1 MHNRIVLNYWHGGLC
16 NNIVQLCH
24 AIYLAESTCSYL
36 EVSPHPG
43 LLETHHDFDFTNGE
57 PTQETISDI
66 FYWLDENLFG
76 VKTIDWNIRRNI
88 LKRYIRP
95 MLPKTL
101 FPTAGQDGLTIH
113 IRSGD
118 IFRRK
123 PAIKVFK
130 RAPNL
135 IVALKRLLSGTHRVN
150 SEFIQPPLAFYTRV
164 IESKPWSRIILIAQD
179 TENPTIHALLK
190 AYGTIEFQP
199 GSLERDI
206 MALLSA
212 QNLVI
217 GYGTFGITWALLSDH
232 IQSLYS
238 PVVPI
243 KTFDHLYPGDIKG
256 VSVYPFE
263 FQNYIPIGQW
273 KATAR
278 QKQLML
284 KYCDRNILAIHSP
297 RDS

>member
-1 MHNRIVLNYWHGGLC
+1 MVLNYWNGGLC

-24 AIYLAESTCSYL
+24 AIYLAESSRSYL
-36 EVSPHPG
+36 EVWPHSG
-43 LLETHHDFDFTNGE
+43 LLETHNFDFTNGE
-57 PTQETISDI
+57 PTREIISGI

-76 VKTIDWNIRRNI
+76 VKTIDWTIRRNI

-95 MLPKTL
+95 MLPNTL
-101 FPTAGQDGLTIH
+101 FPDAGQDGLTIH

-135 IVALKRLLSGTHRVN
+135 TAALKRLLSGTHRVN
-150 SEFIQPPLAFYTRV
+150 SEFVQPPLAFYTRV
-164 IESKPWSRIILIAQD
+164 INSKPWSRIILIAQD
-179 TENPTIHALLK
+179 TTNPTIHALLK
-190 AYGTIEFQP
+190 AYDTIEFQP

-232 IQSLYS
+232 IQSLYTPLL
-238 PVVPI
+238 PV
-243 KTFDHLYPGDIKG
+243 KTFGQLYPGDISDLN
-256 VSVYPFE
+256 VHPFE
-263 FQNYIPIGQW
+263 FQNYIPVGQW

-278 QKQLML
+278 QKRLML
-284 KYCDRNILAIHSP
+284 KYHENNLLAINSSS
-297 RDS
+297 DSQPF